1 MLIKV
6 YKSYQYNTD
15 FFRKKSQNFWI
26 SEITLFKPPA
36 RTFGKPLVPIEN
48 TSAWE
53 DPEKSLAVTVAVPE
67 NAHIKMEIEDPDF
80 VENRNIPGIPEENFE
95 QALDRF
101 EAGMRPEGSEDE
113 NQNQDQ
119 QENEQNQILH
129 EVPFYRD
136 ETGRKSMGHVPLI
149 QVDTLKNHMDRYPKT
164 KPTCMSII
172 YRYFFFLVNLFF
184 IILGI
189 IAIGFGIYGVIRVRV
204 DGLDDPI
211 LICTD
216 PAFVSLVLGRI

>member
-1 MLIKV
+1 M
-6 YKSYQYNTD
+6 
-15 FFRKKSQNFWI
+15 
-26 SEITLFKPPA
+26 
-36 RTFGKPLVPIEN
+36 
-48 TSAWE
+48 
-53 DPEKSLAVTVAVPE
+53 TVAVPE

-119 QENEQNQILH
+119 QDNEPNQILH

-216 PAFVSLVLGRI
+216 PAFVSLVLGKIYFFIQNLELVKNFYKNNCPLTVVENHWGGHSGCGARSPIGLARFGLRALGSGSR